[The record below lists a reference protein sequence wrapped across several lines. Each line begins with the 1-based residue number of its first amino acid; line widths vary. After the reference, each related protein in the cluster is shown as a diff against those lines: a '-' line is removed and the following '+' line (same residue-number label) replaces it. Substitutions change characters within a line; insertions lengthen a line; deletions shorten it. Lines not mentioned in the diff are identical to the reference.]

1 MAKRKNRGNHAP
13 RRISSHASS
22 SPQASE
28 PSKTRQVP
36 APCTATGVS
45 RRDALALL
53 VLALLVAVS
62 YFPATQAGFVWDD
75 KLVTTLTAVRDW
87 GGIAELWFAPGSAYL
102 QGDVGEG
109 HYWPLTYSTFWL
121 EHKLWGLAPTG
132 YHVVN
137 ILLHFAN
144 TALLWCLLLRLC
156 VPGAWLVAAVFAVH
170 PLHVESVAWIIE
182 RKDVLSALFYLTAVL
197 GWIRFVEEPRRERY
211 ILVLVLF
218 VAGLLSK
225 SIVVTL
231 PATLLIYHWWQ
242 WGRVTQSDL
251 IRLMPFFLV
260 ALCITAADLS
270 FYTSR
275 EPLSLGYSL
284 IDRVLIAARALW
296 FYAGK
301 LLWPTELA
309 VIYPLW
315 DIGISDPLA
324 WIYVVACIAVAAL
337 LWFGRERLGRGPL
350 AGVAFFA
357 VTLSPVLGLVD
368 YGYMQFSLVA
378 DRFQYLAGIG
388 VMAVLIGSAVH
399 GVGRLASSFR
409 IGACGLAVVVLALL
423 GVMTWQQAGIYR
435 DEISLFSHIVSF
447 NPEARDAH
455 LNLAAALA
463 EADRAEEARAAARIA
478 VEQRPDFANAHSTL
492 GLALIKMNHL
502 KEAEESVLRAL
513 ELDPRHNT
521 SHHNLGEV
529 LRRQERYEEAIAS
542 FRTVLK
548 NDPEYALAH
557 AGMGDALFRLGR
569 YDEAIKSLSRAVSL
583 RPNQPISG
591 VLYVLMG
598 RASLELD
605 RLETAE
611 KHFQRAMEI
620 NPDTVELLVY
630 MACLRIAQQRYEEA
644 DEYLLRVRELKPHDL
659 ATLQNTAEVLRK
671 QGHHEEAIASY
682 RVVLEIDPE
691 HALAYAGMGD
701 ALFQL
706 ERYEE
711 ALASLTQAI
720 SLQSDLPMAAR
731 LHVLMGQAS
740 QELGRTKVAAE
751 QYERA
756 LLVEPHNTEAL
767 DHLAFVRFG
776 QKRYEEA
783 LGLYRTLID
792 IGHAKAQ
799 NHTNMAASLF
809 YLGRTDEAIENLER
823 ALSLDPNLE
832 SAQTYLKDM
841 RRGQ

>member
-1 MAKRKNRGNHAP
+1 M
-13 RRISSHASS
+13 
-22 SPQASE
+22 
-28 PSKTRQVP
+28 
-36 APCTATGVS
+36 
-45 RRDALALL
+45 
-53 VLALLVAVS
+53 
-62 YFPATQAGFVWDD
+62 
-75 KLVTTLTAVRDW
+75 
-87 GGIAELWFAPGSAYL
+87 

-144 TALLWCLLLRLC
+144 TTLLWRLLLRLC

-275 EPLSLGYSL
+275 ELLSLGYSP
-284 IDRVLIAARALW
+284 IERVLIAARALW

-324 WIYVVACIAVAAL
+324 WVYVVACIAVAAL

-357 VTLSPVLGLVD
+357 VTLSPVLGFVD

-399 GVGRLASSFR
+399 GVGRLANSFR
-409 IGACGLAVVVLALL
+409 MGACGLAVVVLALF

-447 NPEARDAH
+447 NPEARGAH
-455 LNLAAALA
+455 LSLALLLA
-463 EADRAEEARAAARIA
+463 EEDRAEEARAAARIA
-478 VEQRPDFANAHSTL
+478 VEQRPYLADAHYYS
-492 GLALIKMNHL
+492 
-502 KEAEESVLRAL
+502 
-513 ELDPRHNT
+513 
-521 SHHNLGEV
+521 LGE
-529 LRRQERYEEAIAS
+529 I
-542 FRTVLK
+542 
-548 NDPEYALAH
+548 
-557 AGMGDALFRLGR
+557 
-569 YDEAIKSLSRAVSL
+569 
-583 RPNQPISG
+583 
-591 VLYVLMG
+591 
-598 RASLELD
+598 
-605 RLETAE
+605 
-611 KHFQRAMEI
+611 
-620 NPDTVELLVY
+620 
-630 MACLRIAQQRYEEA
+630 
-644 DEYLLRVRELKPHDL
+644 
-659 ATLQNTAEVLRK
+659 LRK

-767 DHLAFVRFG
+767 DRLAFVRFW

-783 LGLYRTLID
+783 LDLYRILID
-792 IGHAKAQ
+792 IGYAKAQ

-841 RRGQ
+841 RRRH

>member
-13 RRISSHASS
+13 RRINS
-22 SPQASE
+22 QASE
-28 PSKTRQVP
+28 PSKTRQAP
-36 APCTATGVS
+36 APCTATGFS

-75 KLVTTLTAVRDW
+75 LIVKTLTAIRDW

-121 EHKLWGLAPTG
+121 EHKLWGLNPAG

-144 TALLWCLLLRLC
+144 TALLWCLLRRLC

-211 ILVLVLF
+211 ILVLALF

-231 PATLLIYHWWQ
+231 PVTLLIYHWWQ
-242 WGRVTQSDL
+242 WGRVTQTDL
-251 IRLMPFFLV
+251 VRLVPFFLV

-275 EPLSLGYSL
+275 EPLSLGYSP
-284 IDRVLIAARALW
+284 IERVLIAARALW

-309 VIYPLW
+309 GIYPLW
-315 DIGISDPLA
+315 DIDLGDPLA
-324 WIYVVACIAVAAL
+324 WAYVIACIAVAAL
-337 LWFGRERLGRGPL
+337 LWFGRERWGRGPL
-350 AGVAFFA
+350 VGVAFFA
-357 VTLSPVLGLVD
+357 VTLSPVLGFVD

-388 VMAVLIGSAVH
+388 VMGVLIGGAVH
-399 GVGRLASSFR
+399 GVGKLAGAFR
-409 IGACGLAVVVLALL
+409 KGACGLAAVVLALL
-423 GVMTWQQAGIYR
+423 GVMTYQQAGIYR
-435 DEISLFSHIVSF
+435 DEVSFFSHIVSF
-447 NPEARDAH
+447 NPEARDVH
-455 LNLAAALA
+455 LNLAAALTA
-463 EADRAEEARAAARIA
+463 ADRPEEALTAARIA
-478 VEQRPDFANAHSTL
+478 VEQRPDFAKAYSIL
-492 GLALIKMNHL
+492 GVALIKLNHL
-502 KEAEESVLRAL
+502 KEAEEILLRAL
-513 ELDPRHNT
+513 ELHPHDNPTHQ
-521 SHHNLGEV
+521 NLGEA
-529 LRRQERYEEAIAS
+529 LRKQERYEEAIAS
-542 FRTVLK
+542 YRTVLESE
-548 NDPEYALAH
+548 PEYMLAY
-557 AGMGDALFRLGR
+557 AGMGKALFHLGR

-583 RPNQPISG
+583 QLDSPVAGS
-591 VLYVLMG
+591 LYVLMG

-611 KHFQRAMEI
+611 KHFQRTMEI
-620 NPDTVELLVY
+620 NPNAVEPLVY
-630 MACLRIAQQRYEEA
+630 LASLRIAQQRFEEA
-644 DEYLLRVRELKPHDL
+644 DEYLLRAQQLRPRDI
-659 ATLQNTAEVLRK
+659 ATLQNVAEVLRK

-691 HALAYAGMGD
+691 CAPAYAGMGD

-706 ERYEE
+706 KHYEE
-711 ALASLTQAI
+711 ALASLTQAF
-720 SLQSDLPMAAR
+720 SLKSDLPMAAR
-731 LHVLMGQAS
+731 LHVIMGQAS
-740 QELGRTKVAAE
+740 QELGRIEAAAE

-756 LLVEPHNTEAL
+756 LHIEPHNTEAL

-809 YLGRTDEAIENLER
+809 YLGRTDEAIQNLER

-832 SAQTYLKDM
+832 SAQTYLKNM
-841 RRGQ
+841 RRRQ

>member
-13 RRISSHASS
+13 RRISS
-22 SPQASE
+22 QASE
-28 PSKTRQVP
+28 PSKTRQAP
-36 APCTATGVS
+36 APCTATGFS

-75 KLVTTLTAVRDW
+75 KLVTTLTAIRDW
-87 GGIAELWFAPGSAYL
+87 DGIAELWFAPGSAYL

-109 HYWPLTYSTFWL
+109 HYWPMTYSTFWL

-144 TALLWCLLLRLC
+144 TALLWRLLLRLC

-251 IRLMPFFLV
+251 IRLIPFFLV
-260 ALCITAADLS
+260 ALCITAVDLS
-270 FYTSR
+270 FYTSW
-275 EPLSLGYSL
+275 EPLSLGYSP
-284 IDRVLIAARALW
+284 IERTLIAATALW

-324 WIYVVACIAVAAL
+324 WVYVVACIAVAAL

-357 VTLSPVLGLVD
+357 VTLSPVLGFVD

-409 IGACGLAVVVLALL
+409 MGVCGLAAVVLALL
-423 GVMTWQQAGIYR
+423 SVMTWQQAGIYR

-455 LNLAAALA
+455 LNLAVALA

-478 VEQRPDFANAHSTL
+478 VEQRPDLVNAHSTL

-502 KEAEESVLRAL
+502 KEAEESVRRAL
-513 ELDPRHNT
+513 ELDPRHNI

-542 FRTVLK
+542 
-548 NDPEYALAH
+548 
-557 AGMGDALFRLGR
+557 
-569 YDEAIKSLSRAVSL
+569 
-583 RPNQPISG
+583 
-591 VLYVLMG
+591 
-598 RASLELD
+598 
-605 RLETAE
+605 
-611 KHFQRAMEI
+611 
-620 NPDTVELLVY
+620 
-630 MACLRIAQQRYEEA
+630 
-644 DEYLLRVRELKPHDL
+644 
-659 ATLQNTAEVLRK
+659 
-671 QGHHEEAIASY
+671 Y

-691 HALAYAGMGD
+691 QALAYAGMGD

-809 YLGRTDEAIENLER
+809 YLGRTDEAIQNLER

-832 SAQTYLKDM
+832 SAQTYLKNM
-841 RRGQ
+841 RRKQ